1 MEKQIRNSQKR
12 PGISPEWG
20 SVADAAIISGLS
32 TPTIFRALR
41 AGTCFR
47 SVKAGVAH
55 NARRLI
61 HLESFRAWVNSGARV
76 PSGTPRRVS
85 ATARIMPREGA

>member
-1 MEKQIRNSQKR
+1 MEKQKRNSQKR

-32 TPTIFRALR
+32 VPTLFRALR

-47 SVKAGVAH
+47 SIKAGVAH

-61 HLESFRAWVNSGARV
+61 HLESFRTWVNEGARI
-76 PSGTPRRVS
+76 PRGTPRRVS
-85 ATARIMPREGA
+85 ATTRIVPREGA